1 MTDVK
6 KLRED
11 VERRMRNGESYGL
24 NEIRQ
29 IMKSTGLSY
38 AQVIKNAKSS
48 IKISNRQKSRQ
59 KQKES
64 PSIKKLISQP
74 VCTGKF
80 MKIEIPYCFGET
92 CNPVAVF
99 I

>member
-11 VERRMRNGESYGL
+11 VERRMRNGEGYGL

-38 AQVIKNAKSS
+38 AQVIRNAKKLNKD
-48 IKISNRQKSRQ
+48 IKQAEEQAKAEGKPFNKEAYISARMH
-59 KQKES
+59 
-64 PSIKKLISQP
+64 
-74 VCTGKF
+74 G
-80 MKIEIPYCFGET
+80 
-92 CNPVAVF
+92 
-99 I
+99 

>member
-38 AQVIKNAKSS
+38 AQVIKNAKKLNKD
-48 IKISNRQKSRQ
+48 IKQAEAQAKAEGRPFDKEAYISARMH
-59 KQKES
+59 
-64 PSIKKLISQP
+64 
-74 VCTGKF
+74 G
-80 MKIEIPYCFGET
+80 
-92 CNPVAVF
+92 
-99 I
+99 

>member
-48 IKISNRQKSRQ
+48 IKISNRQRHRPKP
-59 KQKES
+59 KDVH
-64 PSIKKLISQP
+64 SIKKHIFLHGCMDKLP
-74 VCTGKF
+74 G
-80 MKIEIPYCFGET
+80 IEIPYLFCR
-92 CNPVAVF
+92 NL
-99 I
+99 

>member
-11 VERRMRNGESYGL
+11 EERRMRNGESYGL

-38 AQVIKNAKSS
+38 AQVIRNAKKLNKD
-48 IKISNRQKSRQ
+48 IKQAEEQAKAEGKPFNKEAYISARMH
-59 KQKES
+59 
-64 PSIKKLISQP
+64 
-74 VCTGKF
+74 G
-80 MKIEIPYCFGET
+80 
-92 CNPVAVF
+92 
-99 I
+99 